1 MTLYGLEVLSRR
13 IPYSRINAREA
24 TEIFIR
30 EALVPGT
37 VHTPHKFLAH
47 NIRLCQKIE
56 TWQTRARGLADVHVE
71 EAAARFYS
79 QYLDDVSSL
88 PDLNR
93 FLKDK
98 ADDFLVMQEEDL
110 LGTTRDDF
118 DQQAFPDAL
127 DLDGNKLALS
137 YAYRPGQDED
147 GVTVK
152 LPYKLAHAVDPEI
165 LEWLVPG
172 LLEEKITILLRSLPK
187 PIRKQLVPIPAKA
200 QEHCRRSQ
208 TDASHLFGVA
218 AGSHPP
224 ALLYPNPGVGLERRR
239 PARPPQDA
247 RRYPRHQRSI
257 RRGRS
262 RFAATGSTP

>member
-1 MTLYGLEVLSRR
+1 MREKLILYGLEVLSRR

-79 QYLDDVSSL
+79 RYLDDVSSL

-110 LGTTRDDF
+110 LSTTRDDF

-137 YAYRPGQDED
+137 YAYRPGEDED
-147 GVTVK
+147 GITVK
-152 LPYKLAHAVDPEI
+152 VPYKLAHAVDPEI

-172 LLEEKITILLRSLPK
+172 LLEEKITALLRSLPK
-187 PIRKQLVPIPAKA
+187 SIRKQLVPIPAKA
-200 QEHCRRSQ
+200 KIIAAALKPTHS
-208 TDASHLFGVA
+208 TFLASL
-218 AGSHPP
+218 
-224 ALLYPNPGVGLERRR
+224 
-239 PARPPQDA
+239 QD
-247 RRYPRHQRSI
+247 HI
-257 RRGRS
+257 RQHYHIQIEVSDWNR
-262 RFAATGSTP
+262 